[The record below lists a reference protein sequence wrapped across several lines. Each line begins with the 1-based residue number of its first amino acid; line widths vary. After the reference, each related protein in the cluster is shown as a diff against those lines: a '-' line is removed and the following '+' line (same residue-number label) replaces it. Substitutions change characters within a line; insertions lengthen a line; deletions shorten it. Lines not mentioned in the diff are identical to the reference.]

1 MWESVIGLEIH
12 VQLNTKSK
20 IFSPASTNFG
30 APQNTQACAIDLG
43 MPGVLP
49 VLNEEAVIMAIKFG
63 IAVGSEILDNSIFA
77 RKNYFIQICLRG
89 IKFHNMK
96 YQSYLVGLWKLLQM
110 VSLK

>member
-49 VLNEEAVIMAIKFG
+49 VLNEEAVVMAIKFG
-63 IAVGSEILDNSIFA
+63 IAVGSEILDNSIF
-77 RKNYFIQICLRG
+77 R
-89 IKFHNMK
+89 
-96 YQSYLVGLWKLLQM
+96 
-110 VSLK
+110 